1 MYKIGLM
8 RSNSNLK
15 AIVFLSLLALWLLPM
30 TFSFTQM
37 ATEISITP
45 VTTPTPADKL
55 GFGVTSLLTQGSTP
69 VNVIVATTT
78 NDYSQI
84 SALIEELGGT
94 VTIEYT
100 HTNAIAVAI
109 PANTLLE
116 LAASPLVVTIY
127 QDTMQYLQAS
137 KSAFSSLDLLTTSD
151 PGLKI
156 EPITIENLAT
166 IPSTYTNNYY
176 TLADLIWDET
186 GFGMGTSVAIIDT
199 GCWVGPWVD
208 PDYGIEWYPWY
219 WDAVYDGV
227 DISFDVGTTYEGYGN
242 PMNHFHG
249 TACAD
254 LIAANVLITF
264 GQGHPWGESI
274 AAFDPEG
281 TWIDTDGNIHC
292 ACLGIAPFTSIY
304 AVKVFDHTGG
314 GVPSSMVMQGLD
326 LAIEEGVDVISMSLG
341 GVVGA
346 PGSDPTDLLV
356 DAATALGITV
366 VVSAGNEG
374 PAPLR
379 VGSPGTAKT
388 AITVGAAADPIHERV
403 FAGIVWG
410 IPVGP
415 FYYPS
420 EDFTIAD
427 FSCRGPTSDGR
438 IKPDV
443 VATGSWLFF
452 EATPQEWPYTIHLGG
467 GTSFSC
473 PQVAGEAALLTAY
486 IKNNGL
492 DLGPKE
498 IKKAIM
504 EGAVPIDGYSA
515 MEQGAGYI
523 NCVNSL
529 ELIKDMESEC
539 DCGCKWKWGHHF
551 GKWWRPP
558 IETLRVRG
566 GKAVINDVTLE
577 PGLYEYFAFWV
588 GSQVD
593 AIRITLSGVEFAPW
607 EEQNP
612 LFGDAGVL
620 YLSST
625 GREGAPEY
633 HIPIV
638 YFFGDGVIQ
647 FSANVAVGPGLI
659 RLVLA
664 GDFSSYA
671 PLTIE
676 EVTIELVEVKAC
688 KWGRWLGIWNKG
700 VNVDQAQ
707 VSIYDG
713 TIEKHKGKIRE
724 GEIDAYSF
732 TIPDETGFAFVEL
745 SWKLDWTKWATSDLD
760 MVIIGPS
767 GVNVEGASGA
777 SPEVTSIIGPGDYT
791 ILVDGYQVYW
801 GKKEKYTL
809 RIIYFANLDNP
820 LWESEI
826 FALDRCLTFV
836 RLPRCKHGLAVIWIH
851 DSLFSVSY
859 MADYVV
865 V

>member
-1 MYKIGLM
+1 M

-37 ATEISITP
+37 TTEIPITP

-55 GFGVTSLLTQGSTP
+55 GYGVPSLLTQGVTP

-100 HTNAIAVAI
+100 YTNALAVAI
-109 PANTLLE
+109 PANMLLE

-137 KSAFSSLDLLTTSD
+137 KSSISSLDLLSTSD
-151 PGLKI
+151 PGLTV
-156 EPITIENLAT
+156 EPITLENLDS
-166 IPSTYTNNYY
+166 IPSTYVNNYY
-176 TLADLIWDET
+176 TMADLIWAET
-186 GFGMGTSVAIIDT
+186 GAGMGTSVAIIDT

-208 PDYGIEWYPWY
+208 PDYLIERYPWY

-227 DISFDVGTTYEGYGN
+227 DISFDVGTPYEGYGN
-242 PMNHFHG
+242 PMNHYHG

-254 LIAANVLITF
+254 LIAAAVLITF
-264 GQGHPWGESI
+264 SPDHRWGTAIE
-274 AAFDPEG
+274 AFDPGG
-281 TWIDTDGNIHC
+281 TWINPDGTISC
-292 ACLGIAPFTSIY
+292 ICLGIAPSTSIY

-326 LAIEEGVDVISMSLG
+326 LAIAEGVDVISMSLG

-366 VVSAGNEG
+366 VVAASNDG

-379 VGSPGTAKT
+379 VASPGSAKT

-403 FAGIVWG
+403 FAGIVFG
-410 IPVGP
+410 NPAYGP
-415 FYYPS
+415 YYYPS
-420 EDFTIAD
+420 EDFMIVD
-427 FSCRGPTSDGR
+427 FSSRGPTSDGR
-438 IKPDV
+438 VKPDV
-443 VATGSWLFF
+443 VATGSWVFF
-452 EATPQEWPYTIHLGG
+452 EATPAEWPYTIHLGG

-504 EGAVPIDGYSA
+504 DGAVPIDGYSA
-515 MEQGAGYI
+515 IEQGAGYI

-529 ELIKDMESEC
+529 EIIKDMEPEC

-551 GKWWRPP
+551 GKWWFPP
-558 IETLRVRG
+558 IDTLRVRDG
-566 GKAVINDVTLE
+566 QAVINDVTLE
-577 PGLYEYFAFWV
+577 PRMYKYYAFWV

-612 LFGDAGVL
+612 IFGDAGIL
-620 YLSST
+620 YLSTT
-625 GREGAPEY
+625 GRDGAPEY
-633 HIPIV
+633 HIPYV

-676 EVTIELVEVKAC
+676 EVTIELIEVKAC

-700 VNVDQAQ
+700 VDVDQAQ

-724 GEIDAYSF
+724 GEVDMYSF

-767 GVNVEGASGA
+767 GVNAEGASGA
-777 SPEVTSIIGPGDYT
+777 SPEVTSISGPGDYT

-801 GKKEKYTL
+801 GKKERYTL
-809 RIIYFANLDNP
+809 RIIYFADLGNP

-826 FALDRCLTFV
+826 FALDSCLTFF

-851 DSLFSVSY
+851 DPLASY
-859 MADYVV
+859 MADYVIV
-865 V
+865 